1 MKAPFILCSQC
12 YGGLCD
18 GIVAHFPGDAAHAF
32 TEVETDTVLTVLPSK
47 FKEKRRAST
56 VIARSRPSSSDDT
69 SCTETAQCFGQPE
82 SPKITHWSRLQ
93 EEEDQGPLLN
103 ERDRTASSQNMVQI
117 EEDEIAEDGMHLDLM
132 RLEMQTATAEHVN
145 AAMEGLSR
153 ARQSAGMAA
162 GVAKMEQTREDG
174 GGDSS
179 RREDSGFG
187 APPPPPS
194 TSHSPSRFVPAIP
207 TPADISLALQIQQI
221 SPLNANDDEDTESR
235 VSSSE
240 ALVLVVKDEAREISQ
255 FSECFTNILKTSP
268 KNILGS
274 LPEGNT
280 DCDVRQ
286 SAQEWAGGG
295 VGERSEESA
304 EEEGP
309 GEEGGEGAEEW
320 GCSQN
325 SNCFRLRTDDKL
337 SDITQLPEN
346 EVQRERARLI
356 AELLVVSEELQH
368 VQECKERLEQV
379 DSTHSSFTQ
388 ATTDAA
394 HSSESSSQE
403 RVNTADALR
412 RRSVRLHIEQ
422 QSLSIL
428 LRQLPDFS
436 KDELR
441 SEASKTPLTPA
452 PGASQIPS
460 FCVLCK
466 ECFSGKPYFPMLEGP
481 ICGECKI
488 KNQPSCQECKELLS
502 GAFYKRGEASFC
514 TKCFPAVRAAQAS
527 PQTAVSASAQGTTV
541 VEHQD
546 EDMLS
551 GLTDAHFI
559 PIVVPVAIC
568 VKDSEG
574 AEEQQ
579 GPVIWSEVRVES
591 KKGGE
596 GAEEKGMEVTLGHV
610 QLQSKDGI
618 AETRDREDDDLKVAL
633 LPVTSV
639 SLKP

>member
-1 MKAPFILCSQC
+1 MPHELALRMAVSVKNELPQDLRLQLEVGIFKELIGMNSGNTCQICFCTDYGDHWTCRKCSGMKAPFVLCSQC

-18 GIVAHFPGDAAHAF
+18 GIVAHFPGDETHVF

-47 FKEKRRAST
+47 FKEKRPESK

-69 SCTETAQCFGQPE
+69 SRSETAQCFDQPE

-93 EEEDQGPLLN
+93 EEEEQGPLLN
-103 ERDRTASSQNMVQI
+103 ERDRTASSQNRVQ
-117 EEDEIAEDGMHLDLM
+117 IAEDGVHLDLM
-132 RLEMQTATAEHVN
+132 RQVMQTATAEHVN
-145 AAMEGLSR
+145 AAVEGLSR
-153 ARQSAGMAA
+153 ARHSAGMAA
-162 GVAKMEQTREDG
+162 GGAKMERTRGDG

-179 RREDSGFG
+179 RQEDSDFG

-207 TPADISLALQIQQI
+207 TPADISYALQIQQI
-221 SPLNANDDEDTESR
+221 SPLNANDDEESESR
-235 VSSSE
+235 ASSSE
-240 ALVLVVKDEAREISQ
+240 ALVLVVNDED
-255 FSECFTNILKTSP
+255 L
-268 KNILGS
+268 
-274 LPEGNT
+274 
-280 DCDVRQ
+280 
-286 SAQEWAGGG
+286 QE
-295 VGERSEESA
+295 S
-304 EEEGP
+304 
-309 GEEGGEGAEEW
+309 
-320 GCSQN
+320 
-325 SNCFRLRTDDKL
+325 
-337 SDITQLPEN
+337 
-346 EVQRERARLI
+346 
-356 AELLVVSEELQH
+356 
-368 VQECKERLEQV
+368 KERLEQA
-379 DSTHSSFTQ
+379 DSAHSSFTQ
-388 ATTDAA
+388 ATTEG
-394 HSSESSSQE
+394 S
-403 RVNTADALR
+403 N
-412 RRSVRLHIEQ
+412 
-422 QSLSIL
+422 
-428 LRQLPDFS
+428 
-436 KDELR
+436 
-441 SEASKTPLTPA
+441 TPLTSA
-452 PGASQIPS
+452 PSASPIPT
-460 FCVLCK
+460 FCVLCN
-466 ECFSGKPYFPMLEGP
+466 ECFSGKPYYPRPEGP
-481 ICGECKI
+481 TCGECKI